1 MSDPTR
7 LAAAPPPKV
16 LPADTPTL
24 SALFGLAVGVV
35 VVGSLYLGRTVLI
48 PITLAA
54 LLSFVLAPL
63 VQLLRRIRLGRVPS
77 VLAAVLAAVAVLVTL
92 GAVIGMQI
100 ASLADDIPQYRTTI
114 EHKVGTMEGYV
125 ERGMASLLRSYARGL
140 QGVSASS
147 PTPPPTDPVTGQR
160 TIKPL
165 PVQVQDATPSPF
177 VLAERVL
184 SPVLGPIATVGI
196 IFLVAVF
203 LLLQQEDLRDRMIR
217 LFGSG
222 DLHRTTVAID
232 DAAHRLSRYFLTQ
245 LGINAAFGL
254 VIGGGLALIGVPSPA
269 LWGVIAMLMRFVPYV
284 GSFIS
289 AALPVA
295 LAAAVDPGWS
305 KMIYTAALF
314 LTAETVVGQAVEPL
328 LYGSSTG
335 LSPFAI
341 IVAAIFW
348 SWLWGPIGL
357 ILSTPITLCLVVL
370 GRHVDRLEFL
380 DVLLGDRPALSPIES
395 FYQRMLANDPDEA
408 QAHAEA
414 LLRDRALSSYYDE
427 VALKGLLLA
436 AYDADRGVLGPDR
449 LKLIGGAM
457 DGLIEE
463 LDAYDDAEPDET
475 DRREAAA
482 EETLSERRLPRQR
495 APEPSRPEEWAD
507 EWREGTP
514 VLCIAGRGP
523 LDETAARMLAQL
535 LGKHGIGARVAPY
548 EAANRANIGT
558 LDLAGVVMVC
568 ITYLSVSGAPPH
580 LRYMMGR
587 LRRRLPGARLVVGMW
602 AEGEPTLGDR
612 AVIGADA
619 YVQSLRDAVQ
629 ACVDAAEARP
639 GALPPSSQAWDPA
652 GDRGPQTPLPGVH
665 RLHSV
670 NSS

>member
-1 MSDPTR
+1 M
-7 LAAAPPPKV
+7 
-16 LPADTPTL
+16 
-24 SALFGLAVGVV
+24 
-35 VVGSLYLGRTVLI
+35 
-48 PITLAA
+48 
-54 LLSFVLAPL
+54 
-63 VQLLRRIRLGRVPS
+63 QLLRRIRLGRVPS

-100 ASLADDIPQYRTTI
+100 ASLADDIPQYRATI

-408 QAHAEA
+408 QAHAET

-535 LGKHGIGARVAPY
+535 LGKHGIGARVSAVRGGEPRQY
-548 EAANRANIGT
+548 RH
-558 LDLAGVVMVC
+558 AG
-568 ITYLSVSGAPPH
+568 P
-580 LRYMMGR
+580 
-587 LRRRLPGARLVVGMW
+587 RRRGDGVHHVSVGVGRAAVLAAPSCTAGAAGGGDVGRGG
-602 AEGEPTLGDR
+602 AYAGGSGRDRCRRVR
-612 AVIGADA
+612 AVVARCGA
-619 YVQSLRDAVQ
+619 
-629 ACVDAAEARP
+629 
-639 GALPPSSQAWDPA
+639 GM
-652 GDRGPQTPLPGVH
+652 RGRG
-665 RLHSV
+665 
-670 NSS
+670 